1 MESTYKLIMR
11 AGAEMGKEFPLEKSE
26 LVIGRDQGNDIVIVD
41 PEVSRRH
48 ARVFQQGGGY
58 VIEDLGSTNGTYV
71 NGQRLTGPY
80 VLRSGELINL
90 GEHISLLYDVSI
102 FDPDATVASSTSGSY
117 APPTRQPA
125 PAAANVPA
133 PAPAPAKG
141 TPAPAGFSGQVPTP
155 PEEAKP
161 RKRLPTWAIVLIIAI
176 IAIVIFCVLPV
187 VIIDATNQW
196 CNLFKDVFNGI
207 SPGVCP

>member
-11 AGAEMGKEFPLEKSE
+11 AGAEQGKEYPLDKNE
-26 LVIGRDQGNDIVIVD
+26 LVIGRDQGSDIVIVD

-48 ARVFQQGGGY
+48 ARLFQQGGSY

-71 NGQRLTGPY
+71 NGQRLSGPY

-90 GEHISLLYDVSI
+90 GEHISLLYDVAI
-102 FDPDATVASSTSGSY
+102 FDPDATVASAPAGSF
-117 APPTRQPA
+117 APATRQAVPAAATPA
-125 PAAANVPA
+125 PAATPVKSAA
-133 PAPAPAKG
+133 PAQS
-141 TPAPAGFSGQVPTP
+141 FSGQVPTP
-155 PEEAKP
+155 PEENAPK
-161 RKRLPTWAIVLIIAI
+161 KHLPTWAIVVIIAV
-176 IAIVIFCVLPV
+176 IAIVVFCVLPMI
-187 VIIDATNQW
+187 IIDATNQW

>member
-11 AGAEMGKEFPLEKSE
+11 AGAEQGKEFPLEKSE
-26 LVIGRDQGNDIVIVD
+26 LVIGRDQGNDIVIID

-48 ARVFQQGGGY
+48 ARVFLQGGSY

-90 GEHISLLYDVSI
+90 GEHVSLLYDVAV
-102 FDPDATVASSTSGSY
+102 FDPDATVASSTVGPY
-117 APPTRQPA
+117 APQTRQAAKPA
-125 PAAANVPA
+125 PVVNTPPPA
-133 PAPAPAKG
+133 P
-141 TPAPAGFSGQVPTP
+141 TPAFSGQVPTP
-155 PEEAKP
+155 PEEKAS
-161 RKRLPTWAIVLIIAI
+161 RKHLPTWAIVLIIAI
-176 IAIVIFCVLPV
+176 VAIVVFCVLPV

>member
-11 AGAEMGKEFPLEKSE
+11 AGAEQGKEYPLEKNE
-26 LVIGRDQGNDIVIVD
+26 IVIGRDQGNDIIIID

-48 ARVFQQGGGY
+48 ARVFQQGGSF

-90 GEHISLLYDVSI
+90 GEHISLLYDVAV
-102 FDPDATVASSTSGSY
+102 FDPDATVASKTSEQY
-117 APPTRQPA
+117 APPTRQTVAPA
-125 PAAANVPA
+125 PAS
-133 PAPAPAKG
+133 APAKG
-141 TPAPAGFSGQVPTP
+141 TPPQAGFSGQVPMS
-155 PEEAKP
+155 PEEGAP

-176 IAIVIFCVLPV
+176 IAIVVFCVLPV

>member
-1 MESTYKLIMR
+1 MELTYKLIMR
-11 AGAEMGKEFPLEKSE
+11 AGAEQGKEYPLEKNE
-26 LVIGRDQGNDIVIVD
+26 LVIGRDQGNDIVIID

-48 ARVFQQGGGY
+48 ARVFQQGGSF

-90 GEHISLLYDVSI
+90 GEHISLLYDVAV
-102 FDPDATVASSTSGSY
+102 FDPDATVASNTSGQY
-117 APPTRQPA
+117 APPTRQT
-125 PAAANVPA
+125 VA
-133 PAPAPAKG
+133 PAPAPTPAKG
-141 TPAPAGFSGQVPTP
+141 TTPQTGFSGQVPMSP
-155 PEEAKP
+155 QEGAS

-176 IAIVIFCVLPV
+176 IAIVVFCVLPV